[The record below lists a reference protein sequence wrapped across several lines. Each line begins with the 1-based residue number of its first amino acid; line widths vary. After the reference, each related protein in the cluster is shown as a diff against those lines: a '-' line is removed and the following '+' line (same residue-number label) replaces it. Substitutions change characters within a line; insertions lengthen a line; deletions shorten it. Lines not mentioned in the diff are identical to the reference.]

1 MRKSLLWSKQ
11 GQFKIE
17 GREKEESGSVQ
28 FDSENWNILYRK
40 DYLEDSLTR
49 TFSQKDTLKEI
60 LGHQA
65 RDELEW

>member
-1 MRKSLLWSKQ
+1 M
-11 GQFKIE
+11 
-17 GREKEESGSVQ
+17 Q

>member
-1 MRKSLLWSKQ
+1 LRKSLLWGKQ
-11 GQFKIE
+11 GQFKTE
-17 GREKEESGSVQ
+17 GREKEKSGNVQ

-49 TFSQKDTLKEI
+49 TFSQKDTLNEI